1 MGLFKKIK
9 RGIKKVTKG
18 VSKVLDK
25 VVPNELKPLLPYAAA
40 FAPYMLP
47 AGFAGGSGIMAM
59 ARRGMLTGALNLGS
73 QLAQDGS
80 EGDYNPLSVLLAG
93 GQGAMTASGAGQTM
107 RGAMNKG
114 VAATGTPVAGGQFS
128 TALQKGFDTSGIS
141 GLDKA
146 KNFALRSGAKLADLG
161 ASANKTLSDPFAT
174 GNTFT
179 SLSKA
184 AAPAVSFGTGDKAYA
199 DANRLNKQFA
209 ADEAIQMAT
218 DAAAAAGASA
228 ADIAA
233 VTASMTNYGYDQLEI
248 DNIISQFFSNGGR
261 VGYNDGGGIMGM
273 MSGGG
278 MDASQPD
285 FDEEYITIMTETGP
299 KRIKKSDYES
309 MSGMFMDTTTSL
321 YGDAGR
327 GRPVPEF
334 ANGGRTGFRM
344 GGGKFEAP
352 DFMSISEAAENV
364 DGDVIEDSFEGA
376 TAGGYKLN
384 DFEINDMALQM
395 TGQKLYNLIDDPEA
409 GNFDESEV
417 REMLYEGQYAS
428 GGIINAY
435 NMGGSV
441 LPQGMEM
448 DYRQGGMIPMG
459 SAERADDVPA
469 RVSKNEFVMT
479 ADAVRAAGGG
489 SVNKG
494 AKRMYEMMNNLE
506 ARV

>member
-73 QLAQDGS
+73 QLAQEGS

-209 ADEAIQMAT
+209 KDEAIQMAT

-261 VGYNDGGGIMGM
+261 VGYNMGGRVGYGMGGDIMEGIMGM
-273 MSGGG
+273 FKGEEKG
-278 MDASQPD
+278 PD
-285 FDEEYITIMTETGP
+285 FNTMAETVETVEMEPKEYLFDNKLKFTVNPGDNEMQSVLNALFQDTAGIIPEDRKQEYYDLYIPQLYRSGDISRNEYEGYIEEGILSNN
-299 KRIKKSDYES
+299 KS
-309 MSGMFMDTTTSL
+309 
-321 YGDAGR
+321 
-327 GRPVPEF
+327 
-334 ANGGRTGFRM
+334 M
-344 GGGKFEAP
+344 GGI
-352 DFMSISEAAENV
+352 MN
-364 DGDVIEDSFEGA
+364 
-376 TAGGYKLN
+376 N
-384 DFEINDMALQM
+384 
-395 TGQKLYNLIDDPEA
+395 
-409 GNFDESEV
+409 
-417 REMLYEGQYAS
+417 
-428 GGIINAY
+428 Y

-489 SVNKG
+489 SVNQG
-494 AKRMYEMMNNLE
+494 AKKMYKLMNNLE
-506 ARV
+506 ARA